1 MDYKVMKRPMF
12 KMGGPTSG
20 GTGITSGLDT
30 PRQNYQGAGS
40 VMSIEDAVAGDSKN
54 IFEQGMIPLM
64 LKNQS
69 NYESMRSL
77 PKLQAIG
84 SIATNVLPNIERGGL
99 KGIVDILKDP
109 NTINAAIQ
117 GLSQTKKLDLDR
129 EKQKLADL
137 GAIFKGKTAIEQ
149 AEMAEKK
156 LESDMN
162 YKLEDIRIKEI
173 NANKET
179 ATEIKIALAAEA
191 EAMKENGIVP
201 PERQSEF
208 DSKMKIALGSGFIT
222 KAEAG
227 RIANEMVLK
236 AELASG
242 ENFSKSK
249 RQRLIDSYA
258 SSIYFYGQRQPEAEG
273 GRIGKAMGGGFD
285 MGQGQP
291 MQAAQTMAPGPEM
304 MPIGPGPEQ
313 MPQAIGEDPFTI
325 LRQRLPQEISD
336 EVVSLIAYNKI
347 AFQDFANIQDQDDV
361 DLFNQK
367 YNVQLVVDMA
377 SR

>member
-40 VMSIEDAVAGDSKN
+40 VMSIEDAMSMGSSD
-54 IFEQGMIPLM
+54 IFNKAMVPSM

-149 AEMAEKK
+149 SEMAEKK

-242 ENFSKSK
+242 ENFSKTK

-285 MGQGQP
+285 MGQEQP
-291 MQAAQTMAPGPEM
+291 MQATQTMAPEPEM
-304 MPIGPGPEQ
+304 MPQGGGQ
-313 MPQAIGEDPFTI
+313 DMGEDPFTI
-325 LRQRLPQEISD
+325 LRQRLPKEISD